1 MAYIKNNH
9 PVAQTQP
16 QHLSALGSRVLE
28 AGRWKQ
34 GVGSRALEA
43 GRWKQ
48 GVGRRPYANAPGFKV
63 PGSGQ
68 RSLWLNLEGPI
79 GFSVVRLGA

>member
-16 QHLSALGSRVLE
+16 QHLSALGSRV
-28 AGRWKQ
+28 
-34 GVGSRALEA
+34 LEA